1 MPAPAISHLIC
12 SGALVMLIFLLP
24 IFYSTVANDIRAG
37 MTQKELKE
45 ISDYV
50 SSTLA
55 NLFFLVN
62 SSNVREITMQKSLI
76 FLPSVVE
83 DSIYILRIE
92 AAGSDVIQISTFLKG
107 SPSVVGS
114 AWIGPGLKVTNQNT
128 IESGGRNVLAG
139 CTRNATGT
147 FAWIR
152 YG

>member
-24 IFYSTVANDIRAG
+24 VFYSTVANDIKAG

-62 SSNVREITMQKSLI
+62 SSNVRDVSMQKSLI

-83 DSIYILRIE
+83 DSIYVLRIE
-92 AAGSDVIQISTFLKG
+92 AAGTDVTKVSTFLKG
-107 SPSVVGS
+107 NPLVVGS
-114 AWIGPGLKVTNQNT
+114 AWIGPGLKVGSQNT
-128 IESGGRNVLAG
+128 IESGGRDVLAG
-139 CTRNATGT
+139 CNRNVTGT